1 MFCIGVLCRRI
12 TPKKSSDKPTEVWKH
27 TFTLIRRIKVRVIY
41 IDGSPLCRL
50 GVKTLLGEGVITLS
64 SPNINIIKNIS
75 PAPDLI
81 IMDFPHEIYRF
92 EAYLRF
98 IHASRAE
105 YEGVRILF
113 FVDKTSPLI
122 LAFIAAAQPDAIL
135 HKREALQVVRETCA
149 ALSRREK
156 AGERRALNRHRA
168 AAITPGEAAVLC
180 ETARTEDIRLTAR
193 RLNLHPK
200 TVYSHLNNAGK
211 KFGIRNR
218 VELLKMI
225 ALL

>member
-1 MFCIGVLCRRI
+1 M
-12 TPKKSSDKPTEVWKH
+12 
-27 TFTLIRRIKVRVIY
+27 RVIY

-50 GVKTLLGEGVITLS
+50 GMKTLLGGGVITLS
-64 SPNINIIKNIS
+64 SPNMNIIKNIS

-81 IMDFPHEIYRF
+81 IMEFPQEIYRF
-92 EAYLRF
+92 EAYLEF
-98 IHASRAE
+98 IKYSRGE
-105 YEGVRILF
+105 YKGVRLLF
-113 FVDKTSPLI
+113 FIDKTSPLI
-122 LAFIAAAQPDAIL
+122 LAFIAAAQPDAVL

-149 ALSRREK
+149 TLARQETS
-156 AGERRALNRHRA
+156 ERHVVNRQRA

-180 ETARTEDIRLTAR
+180 ETACTEDIRLTAR

>member
-1 MFCIGVLCRRI
+1 MFYIGVLCRRI
-12 TPKKSSDKPTEVWKH
+12 TPKKSSDKPPEVWKH
-27 TFTLIRRIKVRVIY
+27 VFMLIRRIKVSVIY
-41 IDGSPLCRL
+41 IDGSSLCRL
-50 GVKTLLGEGVITLS
+50 GMKTLLGGGVITLS

-92 EAYLRF
+92 EAYLTF
-98 IHASRAE
+98 IHLCRAE
-105 YEGVRILF
+105 YKNVRILF

-149 ALSRREK
+149 TLARQETS
-156 AGERRALNRHRA
+156 ERHVVNRQRA

>member
-1 MFCIGVLCRRI
+1 M
-12 TPKKSSDKPTEVWKH
+12 
-27 TFTLIRRIKVRVIY
+27 RVIY
-41 IDGSPLCRL
+41 IDGSPLCQL
-50 GVKTLLGEGVITLS
+50 GMKTLLGGGVITLS
-64 SPNINIIKNIS
+64 SPNMNIIKNIS

-81 IMDFPHEIYRF
+81 IMEFPQEIYRF
-92 EAYLRF
+92 EAYLEF
-98 IHASRAE
+98 IKYSRGE
-105 YEGVRILF
+105 YKGVRLLF
-113 FVDKTSPLI
+113 FIDKTSPLI
-122 LAFIAAAQPDAIL
+122 LAFIAAAQPDAVL

-149 ALSRREK
+149 TLARQETS
-156 AGERRALNRHRA
+156 ERHVVNRQRA

-218 VELLKMI
+218 VELLKII

>member
-1 MFCIGVLCRRI
+1 M
-12 TPKKSSDKPTEVWKH
+12 
-27 TFTLIRRIKVRVIY
+27 RVIY

-50 GVKTLLGEGVITLS
+50 GMKTLLGGGVITLS

-149 ALSRREK
+149 TLARQETS
-156 AGERRALNRHRA
+156 ERHVVNRQRA

>member
-1 MFCIGVLCRRI
+1 MFYIGVLCRRI
-12 TPKKSSDKPTEVWKH
+12 TPKKSNDKPPEVWKH
-27 TFTLIRRIKVRVIY
+27 AFMLIRRIKVRVIY

-50 GVKTLLGEGVITLS
+50 GMKTLLGGGVITLS
-64 SPNINIIKNIS
+64 SPNMNIIKNIS
-75 PAPDLI
+75 RVPDLI
-81 IMDFPHEIYRF
+81 IMEFPQEIYRF
-92 EAYLRF
+92 ETYLNF
-98 IHASRAE
+98 IKYSRGE
-105 YEGVRILF
+105 YKDVRLLF
-113 FVDKTSPLI
+113 FIDKTSPLI
-122 LAFIAAAQPDAIL
+122 LAFIATAQPDAIL
-135 HKREALQVVRETCA
+135 HKRETLQVVRETCA
-149 ALSRREK
+149 TLARQETS
-156 AGERRALNRHRA
+156 ERHVGNRQRA

>member
-1 MFCIGVLCRRI
+1 M
-12 TPKKSSDKPTEVWKH
+12 
-27 TFTLIRRIKVRVIY
+27 RVIY

-50 GVKTLLGEGVITLS
+50 GMKTLLGGGVITLS
-64 SPNINIIKNIS
+64 SPNINIVKNIC

-98 IHASRAE
+98 IHVSRAE

-135 HKREALQVVRETCA
+135 LKREALQVVRETCA
-149 ALSRREK
+149 ALIRREQ
-156 AGERRALNRHRA
+156 AGERRVVNRHR

-193 RLNLHPK
+193 RLNVHPK

>member
-1 MFCIGVLCRRI
+1 MFYIGVLCRRI
-12 TPKKSSDKPTEVWKH
+12 TPKKSNDKPPEVWKH
-27 TFTLIRRIKVRVIY
+27 AFMLIRRIKVRVIY

-50 GVKTLLGEGVITLS
+50 GMKTLLGGGVITLS
-64 SPNINIIKNIS
+64 SPNMNIIKNIS
-75 PAPDLI
+75 RVPDLI
-81 IMDFPHEIYRF
+81 IMEFPQEIYRF
-92 EAYLRF
+92 ETYLNF
-98 IHASRAE
+98 IKYSRGE
-105 YEGVRILF
+105 YKDVRLLF
-113 FVDKTSPLI
+113 FIDKTSPLI
-122 LAFIAAAQPDAIL
+122 LAFIATAQPDAIL
-135 HKREALQVVRETCA
+135 HKRETLQVVRETCA
-149 ALSRREK
+149 TLARQETS
-156 AGERRALNRHRA
+156 ERHVGNRHRA

-211 KFGIRNR
+211 KFGTRNR

>member
-1 MFCIGVLCRRI
+1 MFYIGVLCRRI
-12 TPKKSSDKPTEVWKH
+12 TPKKSSDKPPEVWKH
-27 TFTLIRRIKVRVIY
+27 AFMLIRRIKVRVIY

-50 GVKTLLGEGVITLS
+50 GMKTLLGGGVITLS
-64 SPNINIIKNIS
+64 SPNMNIIKNIS
-75 PAPDLI
+75 RVPDLI
-81 IMDFPHEIYRF
+81 IMEFPQEIYRF
-92 EAYLRF
+92 ETYLNF
-98 IHASRAE
+98 IKYSRGE
-105 YEGVRILF
+105 YKDVRLLF
-113 FVDKTSPLI
+113 FIDKTSPLI
-122 LAFIAAAQPDAIL
+122 LAFIATAQPDAIL
-135 HKREALQVVRETCA
+135 HKRETLQVVRETCA
-149 ALSRREK
+149 TLARQETS
-156 AGERRALNRHRA
+156 ERHVGNRHRV

>member
-1 MFCIGVLCRRI
+1 MFYIGVLCRRI
-12 TPKKSSDKPTEVWKH
+12 TPKKSSDKPPEVWKH
-27 TFTLIRRIKVRVIY
+27 ASMLIRRIKVRVIY

-50 GVKTLLGEGVITLS
+50 GMKTLLGGGVITLS
-64 SPNINIIKNIS
+64 SPNMNIIKNIS

-81 IMDFPHEIYRF
+81 IMEFPQEIYRF
-92 EAYLRF
+92 EAYLKF
-98 IHASRAE
+98 IRYSRSE
-105 YEGVRILF
+105 YKDVRLLF
-113 FVDKTSPLI
+113 FIDKTSPLI

-149 ALSRREK
+149 TLARQETS
-156 AGERRALNRHRA
+156 ERHVVNRQRA

>member
-1 MFCIGVLCRRI
+1 MFYIGVLCRRI
-12 TPKKSSDKPTEVWKH
+12 TPKKSSDKPPEVWKH
-27 TFTLIRRIKVRVIY
+27 VFMLIRRIKVRVIY

-50 GVKTLLGEGVITLS
+50 GMKTLLGGGVITLS
-64 SPNINIIKNIS
+64 SPNMNIIKNIS

-81 IMDFPHEIYRF
+81 IMEFPQEIYRF
-92 EAYLRF
+92 EAYLKF
-98 IHASRAE
+98 IKYSRSE
-105 YEGVRILF
+105 YKDVRLLF
-113 FVDKTSPLI
+113 FIDKTSPLI

-135 HKREALQVVRETCA
+135 HKRQALQVVRETCA
-149 ALSRREK
+149 TLARQETS
-156 AGERRALNRHRA
+156 ERHVVNRQRA

>member
-1 MFCIGVLCRRI
+1 MFYIGVLCRRI
-12 TPKKSSDKPTEVWKH
+12 TPKKSNDKPPEVWKH
-27 TFTLIRRIKVRVIY
+27 AFMLIRRIKVRVIY

-50 GVKTLLGEGVITLS
+50 GMKTLLGGGVITLS
-64 SPNINIIKNIS
+64 SPNMNIIKNIS
-75 PAPDLI
+75 RVPDLI
-81 IMDFPHEIYRF
+81 IMEFPQEIYRF
-92 EAYLRF
+92 ETYLNF
-98 IHASRAE
+98 IKYSRGE
-105 YEGVRILF
+105 YKDVRLLF
-113 FVDKTSPLI
+113 FIDKTSPLI
-122 LAFIAAAQPDAIL
+122 LAFIATAQPDAIL
-135 HKREALQVVRETCA
+135 HKRETLQVVRETCA
-149 ALSRREK
+149 TLARQETS
-156 AGERRALNRHRA
+156 ERHVGNRHRA

>member
-1 MFCIGVLCRRI
+1 MFYIGVLCRRI
-12 TPKKSSDKPTEVWKH
+12 TPKKSSDKPPEMWKH
-27 TFTLIRRIKVRVIY
+27 ASMLIRRIKVRVIY

-50 GVKTLLGEGVITLS
+50 GMKTLLGGGVITLS
-64 SPNINIIKNIS
+64 SPNINIVKNIS

-92 EAYLRF
+92 EAYLTF
-98 IHASRAE
+98 IHLCRAE
-105 YEGVRILF
+105 YKNVRILF

-122 LAFIAAAQPDAIL
+122 LEFIAAAQPDAIL

-149 ALSRREK
+149 TLAHQETS
-156 AGERRALNRHRA
+156 ERHVVNRQRA

>member
-1 MFCIGVLCRRI
+1 MFYIGVLCRRI
-12 TPKKSSDKPTEVWKH
+12 TPKKSNDKPPEVWKH
-27 TFTLIRRIKVRVIY
+27 AFMLIRRIKVRVIY

-50 GVKTLLGEGVITLS
+50 GMKTLLGGGVITLS
-64 SPNINIIKNIS
+64 SPNMNIIKNIS
-75 PAPDLI
+75 RVPDLI
-81 IMDFPHEIYRF
+81 IMEFPQEIYRF
-92 EAYLRF
+92 ETYLNF
-98 IHASRAE
+98 IKYSRGE
-105 YEGVRILF
+105 YKDVRLLF
-113 FVDKTSPLI
+113 FIDKTSPLI
-122 LAFIAAAQPDAIL
+122 LAFIATAQPDAIL

-149 ALSRREK
+149 TLARQETS
-156 AGERRALNRHRA
+156 ERHVGNRHRA

-211 KFGIRNR
+211 KFGTRNR

>member
-1 MFCIGVLCRRI
+1 MFYIGVLCRRI
-12 TPKKSSDKPTEVWKH
+12 TPKKSSDKPPEVWKH
-27 TFTLIRRIKVRVIY
+27 VFMLIRRIKVSVIY
-41 IDGSPLCRL
+41 IDGSSLCRL
-50 GVKTLLGEGVITLS
+50 GMKTLLGGGVITLS

-149 ALSRREK
+149 TLARQETS
-156 AGERRALNRHRA
+156 ERHVVNRQRA

>member
-1 MFCIGVLCRRI
+1 M
-12 TPKKSSDKPTEVWKH
+12 
-27 TFTLIRRIKVRVIY
+27 RVIY
-41 IDGSPLCRL
+41 IDGSPLCQL
-50 GVKTLLGEGVITLS
+50 GMKTLLGGGVITLP
-64 SPNINIIKNIS
+64 SPNMNIIKNIS

-81 IMDFPHEIYRF
+81 IMEFPQEIYRF
-92 EAYLRF
+92 EAYLEF
-98 IHASRAE
+98 IKYSRGE
-105 YEGVRILF
+105 YKGVRLLF
-113 FVDKTSPLI
+113 FIDKTSPLI
-122 LAFIAAAQPDAIL
+122 LAFIAAAQPDAVL

-149 ALSRREK
+149 TLARQETS
-156 AGERRALNRHRA
+156 ERHVVNRQRA

>member
-1 MFCIGVLCRRI
+1 M
-12 TPKKSSDKPTEVWKH
+12 S
-27 TFTLIRRIKVRVIY
+27 VIY
-41 IDGSPLCRL
+41 IDGSSLCRL
-50 GVKTLLGEGVITLS
+50 GMKTLLGGGVITLS

-149 ALSRREK
+149 TLARQETS
-156 AGERRALNRHRA
+156 ERHVVNRQRA

>member
-1 MFCIGVLCRRI
+1 MFYIGVLCRRI
-12 TPKKSSDKPTEVWKH
+12 TPKKSSDKPPEVWKH
-27 TFTLIRRIKVRVIY
+27 ASMLIRRIKVRVIY

-50 GVKTLLGEGVITLS
+50 GMKTLLGGGVITLS
-64 SPNINIIKNIS
+64 SPNMNIIKNIS

-81 IMDFPHEIYRF
+81 IMEFPQEIYRF
-92 EAYLRF
+92 KAYLKF
-98 IHASRAE
+98 IKYSRSE
-105 YEGVRILF
+105 YKDIRLLF
-113 FVDKTSPLI
+113 FIDKTSPLI

-149 ALSRREK
+149 TLARQETS
-156 AGERRALNRHRA
+156 ERHVVNRQRA

>member
-1 MFCIGVLCRRI
+1 MFYIGVLCRRI
-12 TPKKSSDKPTEVWKH
+12 TPKKSSDKPPEVWKH
-27 TFTLIRRIKVRVIY
+27 ASMLIRRIKVRVIY
-41 IDGSPLCRL
+41 IDGSPLCQL
-50 GVKTLLGEGVITLS
+50 GMKTLLGGGVITLS
-64 SPNINIIKNIS
+64 SPNMNIIKNIS

-81 IMDFPHEIYRF
+81 IMEFPQEIYRF
-92 EAYLRF
+92 EAYLEF
-98 IHASRAE
+98 IKYSRGE
-105 YEGVRILF
+105 YKGVRLLF
-113 FVDKTSPLI
+113 FIDKTSPLI
-122 LAFIAAAQPDAIL
+122 LAFIAAAQPDAVL

-149 ALSRREK
+149 TQARQETS
-156 AGERRALNRHRA
+156 ERHVVNRQRA

>member
-1 MFCIGVLCRRI
+1 MFYIGVLCRRI
-12 TPKKSSDKPTEVWKH
+12 TPKKSSDKPPEVWKH
-27 TFTLIRRIKVRVIY
+27 ASMLIRRVKVRVIY
-41 IDGSPLCRL
+41 IDGSPLCQL
-50 GVKTLLGEGVITLS
+50 GMKTLLGGGVITLS
-64 SPNINIIKNIS
+64 SPNMNIIKNIS

-81 IMDFPHEIYRF
+81 IMEFPQEIYRF
-92 EAYLRF
+92 EAYLEF
-98 IHASRAE
+98 IKYSRGE
-105 YEGVRILF
+105 YKGVRLLF
-113 FVDKTSPLI
+113 FIDKTSPLI
-122 LAFIAAAQPDAIL
+122 LAFIAAAQPDAVL

-149 ALSRREK
+149 TLARQETS
-156 AGERRALNRHRA
+156 ERHVVNRQRA

>member
-1 MFCIGVLCRRI
+1 MFYIGVLCRRI
-12 TPKKSSDKPTEVWKH
+12 TPKKSSDKPPEVWKH
-27 TFTLIRRIKVRVIY
+27 ASMLIRRIKVRVIY

-50 GVKTLLGEGVITLS
+50 GMKTLLGGGVITLS
-64 SPNINIIKNIS
+64 SPNINIVKNIS

-92 EAYLRF
+92 EAYLTF
-98 IHASRAE
+98 IHLCRAE
-105 YEGVRILF
+105 YKNVRILF

-149 ALSRREK
+149 TLVRQETS
-156 AGERRALNRHRA
+156 ERQVVNRQRA

>member
-1 MFCIGVLCRRI
+1 MFYIGVLCKRI
-12 TPKKSSDKPTEVWKH
+12 TPKKNSDKLPKVWKH
-27 TFTLIRRIKVRVIY
+27 VFMLIRRIKVRVIY
-41 IDGSPLCRL
+41 IDGSSLCRL
-50 GVKTLLGEGVITLS
+50 GMKTLLGGGVITLS
-64 SPNINIIKNIS
+64 APNINIVKNIS

-98 IHASRAE
+98 VDLCRAE
-105 YEGVRILF
+105 YKDVRILF

-122 LAFIAAAQPDAIL
+122 LAFIAAARPDAIL

-149 ALSRREK
+149 ALVRREA
-156 AGERRALNRHRA
+156 AGERRVVNRHRV

-180 ETARTEDIRLTAR
+180 ETARTEDIRQTAR

>member
-1 MFCIGVLCRRI
+1 M
-12 TPKKSSDKPTEVWKH
+12 
-27 TFTLIRRIKVRVIY
+27 RVIY

-50 GVKTLLGEGVITLS
+50 GMKTLLGGGVITLS
-64 SPNINIIKNIS
+64 SPNINIVKNIS

-92 EAYLRF
+92 EAYLTF
-98 IHASRAE
+98 IHLCRAE
-105 YEGVRILF
+105 YKNVRILF

-149 ALSRREK
+149 TLARQETS
-156 AGERRALNRHRA
+156 ERHVVNRQRA

>member
-1 MFCIGVLCRRI
+1 M
-12 TPKKSSDKPTEVWKH
+12 
-27 TFTLIRRIKVRVIY
+27 LIRRIKVRVIY

-50 GVKTLLGEGVITLS
+50 GMKTLLGGGVITLS
-64 SPNINIIKNIS
+64 SPNMNIIKNIS
-75 PAPDLI
+75 PAPVLI
-81 IMDFPHEIYRF
+81 IMEFPQEIYRF
-92 EAYLRF
+92 EAYLKF
-98 IHASRAE
+98 IKYSRSE
-105 YEGVRILF
+105 YKDVRLLF
-113 FVDKTSPLI
+113 FIDKSSPLI

-149 ALSRREK
+149 TLARQETS
-156 AGERRALNRHRA
+156 ERHVVNRQRA

>member
-1 MFCIGVLCRRI
+1 MFYIGVLCRRI
-12 TPKKSSDKPTEVWKH
+12 TPKKSSDKPPEVWKH
-27 TFTLIRRIKVRVIY
+27 ASMLIRRIKVRVIY

-50 GVKTLLGEGVITLS
+50 GMKTLLGGGVITLS
-64 SPNINIIKNIS
+64 SPNMNIIKNIN

-81 IMDFPHEIYRF
+81 IMEFPQEIYRF
-92 EAYLRF
+92 EAYLKF
-98 IHASRAE
+98 IKYSRSE
-105 YEGVRILF
+105 YKDVRLLF
-113 FVDKTSPLI
+113 FIDKTSPLI

-149 ALSRREK
+149 TLARQETS
-156 AGERRALNRHRA
+156 ERHVVNRQRA

>member
-1 MFCIGVLCRRI
+1 MFYIGVLCRRI
-12 TPKKSSDKPTEVWKH
+12 TPKKSSDKPPEVWKH
-27 TFTLIRRIKVRVIY
+27 AFMLIRRIKVRVIY

-50 GVKTLLGEGVITLS
+50 GMKTLLGGGVITLS
-64 SPNINIIKNIS
+64 SPNMNIIKNII

-81 IMDFPHEIYRF
+81 IMEFPQEIYRF
-92 EAYLRF
+92 ETYLNF
-98 IHASRAE
+98 IKYSRGE
-105 YEGVRILF
+105 YKDVRLLF
-113 FVDKTSPLI
+113 FIDKTSPLI
-122 LAFIAAAQPDAIL
+122 LAFIATAQPDAIL
-135 HKREALQVVRETCA
+135 HKRETLQVVRETCA
-149 ALSRREK
+149 TLARQETS
-156 AGERRALNRHRA
+156 ERHVGNRHRA

>member
-1 MFCIGVLCRRI
+1 MFYIGVLCRRI
-12 TPKKSSDKPTEVWKH
+12 TPKKISDKPPEVWKH
-27 TFTLIRRIKVRVIY
+27 ASMLIRRIKVRVIY

-50 GVKTLLGEGVITLS
+50 GMKTLLGGGVITLS
-64 SPNINIIKNIS
+64 SPNMNIIKNIS

-81 IMDFPHEIYRF
+81 IMEFPQEIYRF
-92 EAYLRF
+92 EAYLKF
-98 IHASRAE
+98 IKYSRSE
-105 YEGVRILF
+105 YKDVRLLF
-113 FVDKTSPLI
+113 FIDKTSPLI

-149 ALSRREK
+149 TLARQETS
-156 AGERRALNRHRA
+156 ERHVVNRQRA

>member
-1 MFCIGVLCRRI
+1 M
-12 TPKKSSDKPTEVWKH
+12 
-27 TFTLIRRIKVRVIY
+27 RVIY

-50 GVKTLLGEGVITLS
+50 GMKTLLGGGVITLS
-64 SPNINIIKNIS
+64 SPNMNIIKNIS

-81 IMDFPHEIYRF
+81 IMEFPQEIYRF
-92 EAYLRF
+92 EAYLEF
-98 IHASRAE
+98 IKYSRGE
-105 YEGVRILF
+105 YKGVRLLF
-113 FVDKTSPLI
+113 FIDKTSPLI
-122 LAFIAAAQPDAIL
+122 LAFIAAAQPDAVL

-149 ALSRREK
+149 TLARQETS
-156 AGERRALNRHRA
+156 ERHVVNRQRA

>member
-1 MFCIGVLCRRI
+1 M
-12 TPKKSSDKPTEVWKH
+12 
-27 TFTLIRRIKVRVIY
+27 LIRRIKVRVIY

-50 GVKTLLGEGVITLS
+50 GMKTLLGGGVITLS
-64 SPNINIIKNIS
+64 SPNMNIIKNII

-81 IMDFPHEIYRF
+81 IMEFPQEIYRF
-92 EAYLRF
+92 EMYLNF
-98 IHASRAE
+98 IKYSRGE
-105 YEGVRILF
+105 YKDVRLLF
-113 FVDKTSPLI
+113 FIDKTSPLI
-122 LAFIAAAQPDAIL
+122 LAFIATAQPDAIL
-135 HKREALQVVRETCA
+135 HKRETLQVVRETCA
-149 ALSRREK
+149 TLARQETS
-156 AGERRALNRHRA
+156 ERHVGNRHRV

-211 KFGIRNR
+211 KFGTRNR

>member
-1 MFCIGVLCRRI
+1 M
-12 TPKKSSDKPTEVWKH
+12 
-27 TFTLIRRIKVRVIY
+27 LIRRIKVRVIY

-50 GVKTLLGEGVITLS
+50 GMKTLLGGGVITLS
-64 SPNINIIKNIS
+64 SPNMNIIKNII

-81 IMDFPHEIYRF
+81 ITEFPQEIYRF
-92 EAYLRF
+92 EAYLNF
-98 IHASRAE
+98 IKYSRGE
-105 YEGVRILF
+105 YKDVRLLF
-113 FVDKTSPLI
+113 FIDKTSPLI

-135 HKREALQVVRETCA
+135 HKRETLQVVRETCA
-149 ALSRREK
+149 TLARQETS
-156 AGERRALNRHRA
+156 ERHVGNRHRA

-211 KFGIRNR
+211 KFGTRNR

>member
-1 MFCIGVLCRRI
+1 M
-12 TPKKSSDKPTEVWKH
+12 
-27 TFTLIRRIKVRVIY
+27 RVIY

-50 GVKTLLGEGVITLS
+50 GMKTLLGGGVITLS
-64 SPNINIIKNIS
+64 SPNINIVKNIS

-149 ALSRREK
+149 TLARQETS
-156 AGERRALNRHRA
+156 ERHVVNRQRA

>member
-1 MFCIGVLCRRI
+1 M
-12 TPKKSSDKPTEVWKH
+12 
-27 TFTLIRRIKVRVIY
+27 LIRRIKVRVIY
-41 IDGSPLCRL
+41 IDGSPLCQL
-50 GVKTLLGEGVITLS
+50 GMKTLLGGGVITLS
-64 SPNINIIKNIS
+64 SPNMNIIKNIS

-81 IMDFPHEIYRF
+81 IMEFPQEIYRF
-92 EAYLRF
+92 EAYLEF
-98 IHASRAE
+98 IKYSRGE
-105 YEGVRILF
+105 YKGVRLLF
-113 FVDKTSPLI
+113 FIDKTSPLI
-122 LAFIAAAQPDAIL
+122 LAFIAAAQPDAVL

-149 ALSRREK
+149 TLARQETS
-156 AGERRALNRHRA
+156 ERHVVNRQRA

-218 VELLKMI
+218 VELLKII

>member
-1 MFCIGVLCRRI
+1 MFYIGVLCRRI
-12 TPKKSSDKPTEVWKH
+12 TPKKSSDKPPEVWKH
-27 TFTLIRRIKVRVIY
+27 ASMLIRRIKVRVIY

-50 GVKTLLGEGVITLS
+50 GMKTLLGGGVITLS
-64 SPNINIIKNIS
+64 SPNMNIIKNII

-81 IMDFPHEIYRF
+81 IMEFPQEIYRF
-92 EAYLRF
+92 EAYLEF
-98 IHASRAE
+98 IKYSRGE
-105 YEGVRILF
+105 YKGVRLLF
-113 FVDKTSPLI
+113 FIDKTSPLI
-122 LAFIAAAQPDAIL
+122 LAFIAAAQPDAVL

-149 ALSRREK
+149 TLARQETS
-156 AGERRALNRHRA
+156 ERHVVNRQRA

>member
-1 MFCIGVLCRRI
+1 M
-12 TPKKSSDKPTEVWKH
+12 
-27 TFTLIRRIKVRVIY
+27 RVIY

-50 GVKTLLGEGVITLS
+50 GMKTLLGGGVITLS
-64 SPNINIIKNIS
+64 SPNMNIIKNIS

-81 IMDFPHEIYRF
+81 IMEFPQEIYRF
-92 EAYLRF
+92 EAYLEF
-98 IHASRAE
+98 IKYSRGE
-105 YEGVRILF
+105 YKGVWLLF
-113 FVDKTSPLI
+113 FIDKTSPLI
-122 LAFIAAAQPDAIL
+122 LAFIAAAQPDAVL

-149 ALSRREK
+149 TLARQETS
-156 AGERRALNRHRA
+156 ERHVVNRQRA

>member
-1 MFCIGVLCRRI
+1 M
-12 TPKKSSDKPTEVWKH
+12 
-27 TFTLIRRIKVRVIY
+27 RVIY

-50 GVKTLLGEGVITLS
+50 GMKTLLGGGVITLS
-64 SPNINIIKNIS
+64 SPNMNIIKNIS

-81 IMDFPHEIYRF
+81 IMEFPQEIYRF
-92 EAYLRF
+92 EAYLEF
-98 IHASRAE
+98 IKYSRGE
-105 YEGVRILF
+105 YKGVRLLF
-113 FVDKTSPLI
+113 FIDKTSPLI
-122 LAFIAAAQPDAIL
+122 LAFIAAAQPDAVL

-149 ALSRREK
+149 TLARQETS
-156 AGERRALNRHRA
+156 ERHVVNRQRA
-168 AAITPGEAAVLC
+168 AAITPGDAAVLC

>member
-1 MFCIGVLCRRI
+1 M
-12 TPKKSSDKPTEVWKH
+12 E
-27 TFTLIRRIKVRVIY
+27 
-41 IDGSPLCRL
+41 
-50 GVKTLLGEGVITLS
+50 
-64 SPNINIIKNIS
+64 
-75 PAPDLI
+75 
-81 IMDFPHEIYRF
+81 FPQEIYRF
-92 EAYLRF
+92 EAYLKF
-98 IHASRAE
+98 IKYSRSE
-105 YEGVRILF
+105 YKGVRLLF
-113 FVDKTSPLI
+113 FIDKTSPLI

-149 ALSRREK
+149 TLARQETS
-156 AGERRALNRHRA
+156 ERHVVNRQRA

>member
-1 MFCIGVLCRRI
+1 MFYIGVLCRRI
-12 TPKKSSDKPTEVWKH
+12 TPKKSSDKPPEVWKH
-27 TFTLIRRIKVRVIY
+27 ASMLIRRIKVRVIY
-41 IDGSPLCRL
+41 IDGSPLCQL
-50 GVKTLLGEGVITLS
+50 GMKTLLGGGVITLS
-64 SPNINIIKNIS
+64 SPNMNIIKNIS

-81 IMDFPHEIYRF
+81 IMEFPQEIYRF
-92 EAYLRF
+92 EAYLEF
-98 IHASRAE
+98 IKYSRGE
-105 YEGVRILF
+105 YKGVRLLF
-113 FVDKTSPLI
+113 FIDKTSPLI
-122 LAFIAAAQPDAIL
+122 LAFIAAAQPDAVL

-149 ALSRREK
+149 TLARQETS
-156 AGERRALNRHRA
+156 ERHVVNRQRA

-218 VELLKMI
+218 VELLKII